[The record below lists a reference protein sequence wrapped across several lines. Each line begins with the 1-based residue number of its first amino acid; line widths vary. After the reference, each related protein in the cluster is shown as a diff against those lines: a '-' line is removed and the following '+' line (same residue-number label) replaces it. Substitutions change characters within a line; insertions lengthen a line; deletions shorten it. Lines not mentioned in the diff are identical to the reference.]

1 MSTVLNE
8 WPPKQNDEK
17 ANSEKERDLTEQSV
31 LCCDYHRERERERG
45 RESGNVEEGVQKTYE
60 SSFSNRARNGKG
72 RRVVIAGGLGDV
84 RWRTRR
90 WDRKAR

>member
-1 MSTVLNE
+1 MAPYIQVHYVA
-8 WPPKQNDEK
+8 PKVCFNVPFHYSF
-17 ANSEKERDLTEQSV
+17 A
-31 LCCDYHRERERERG
+31 
-45 RESGNVEEGVQKTYE
+45 ESGLGGIKQAGNVEEGVQKTYE